1 MNQKIELG
9 NLRER
14 LQSQR
19 DEKANRPDPQA
30 MKSQLK
36 ERLNAQRANTTGEGQ
51 KDGRLQTEGNLSPK
65 MGSGYRS
72 FAFNRAKAKVN
83 GRTQTATL
91 AKTKKQGEAL
101 E

>member
-14 LQSQR
+14 LQAQR
-19 DEKANRPDPQA
+19 EEKANRPDPQA

-36 ERLNAQRANTTGEGQ
+36 ERLNAQRAKTTGEGQ

-83 GRTQTATL
+83 EKTQTASL